1 MSTLLQDLRFGL
13 RGFARTPG
21 FTLAAVLSVAIGVGA
36 NTAIFSVASAL
47 LLRPLPYE
55 DAGRLV
61 IVWNRSPGLGIA
73 EDWFSTAQY
82 FDIRN
87 GHGGFEQVAIAI
99 GGNYNLTGGGEP
111 ERIGTIRVSSN
122 LLAMLGARPLLGRLF
137 QPEDDLP
144 GRTGS
149 AVLGHGTWMRRYGGD
164 ASAVG
169 KTLTLNGQPFEIV
182 GVLPASFDLPRE
194 VMPTLGGAEHA
205 EIVLP
210 LPLPADAAQIR
221 NREDYNILG
230 KLKPGVPLEAAQ
242 REMDAIT
249 ARLRSEHPD
258 FYPPNGGLTFSIL
271 PLQEYVVGGVRRSL
285 VILSGAVGFVLLIAC
300 ANVANLLL
308 SRALARQRELAVR
321 AAIGASRARIVRQ
334 LLTESLLLAT
344 LGGIVGLA
352 LASWMLEGIR
362 TLGSKSVPR
371 LSEIGINTDVLL
383 FTLAVTALS
392 GVLFGLVPAVRLRR
406 LDPHAALKDA
416 SRGSS
421 GASAIWGRGRNLRQ
435 LLVVAELSLSVML
448 LIGAGLLIRSF
459 AHLQDVPPGFN
470 ASRVLTLELTMA
482 GRKYADSATVLE
494 TYRLLWQRLKG
505 LPGVSGVGGV
515 SALPLSQMMAWGPI
529 TVEGR
534 AAPSGEKFINVDQ
547 RVIGGDYLA
556 AMEIP
561 LLGGRLFNEHDTLA
575 SRRVVLVDDH
585 MARQLWPNEE
595 PVGRR
600 IRRGGF
606 DLSASSPWMTV
617 VGVVGRV
624 KQDAL
629 DSESRMAIYLPHTQA
644 PARAM
649 TVVLRTGSDPGGLTA
664 AVTRQIRELDPDL
677 PSYNVTTMEQRVDES
692 LARRRFSMLMLT
704 LFAVLAL
711 GLAAIGIYGVMA
723 FLVSQGTR
731 EIGIRMALGATP
743 GGILV
748 LIVRQGMV
756 IATIGLALGLSGA
769 FILTRFMA
777 SLLFGV
783 RPGDPLTFGAI
794 ALTLGMVAFLASYI
808 PARRA
813 SGIDPMVALRSE

>member
-300 ANVANLLL
+300 ANVASLLL

-649 TVVLRTGSDPGGLTA
+649 TVVLRTGSDPGGLTG

-756 IATIGLALGLSGA
+756 IATIGLVLGLSGA
-769 FILTRFMA
+769 FVLTRFMA